1 MTVGKSKVLTSDAVV
16 HKRVPLLSVVHETHK
31 VTNVLD
37 LADDKSKRY
46 CWLLRGDKS
55 QVLLSAPSCSSTAGR
70 RAEKCPPGVVHR
82 SIITHGGKTQT
93 ICMESVFIESA
104 LQTVEEY

>member
-37 LADDKSKRY
+37 LADSA
-46 CWLLRGDKS
+46 S
-55 QVLLSAPSCSSTAGR
+55 VLIMVTWVPYW
-70 RAEKCPPGVVHR
+70 EPEVV
-82 SIITHGGKTQT
+82 
-93 ICMESVFIESA
+93 SVC
-104 LQTVEEY
+104 